1 MLEIRDEF
9 PDSSTHKRL
18 KRGRIRVEIARVT
31 KQKLL
36 LIDHSWIHTAATRL
50 FLRETDL
57 EIYTAQSGED
67 GIAQADAARPDL
79 ILLDVQ
85 MPGIDGF
92 ETCRRIRTQSWGTHV
107 PIVIASADIG
117 ARERD
122 MGRAAGCTDFFQK
135 PFDKQGLLALVQRY
149 LDDGDSA

>member
-1 MLEIRDEF
+1 VDPHGGNAPVPARNRSRD
-9 PDSSTHKRL
+9 
-18 KRGRIRVEIARVT
+18 
-31 KQKLL
+31 
-36 LIDHSWIHTAATRL
+36 
-50 FLRETDL
+50 
-57 EIYTAQSGED
+57 YTAQSGEE

-79 ILLDVQ
+79 ILLGRADAGYRRLRDVPQ
-85 MPGIDGF
+85 DPHTVRGA
-92 ETCRRIRTQSWGTHV
+92 THV

-149 LDDGDSA
+149 LDDSDSA